1 MIKLDKRTK
10 ARLEREK
17 LNEMIKSSPKL
28 KAFLDAVTDETGNQ
42 DLKDL
47 IEPVLV
53 DTFDKIR
60 LQGINI
66 GWHAHAMQ
74 CKKKIESCDTLEQA
88 IELMSKEVQETA
100 DKLGI
105 KVEEDG

>member
-1 MIKLDKRTK
+1 MNKREREK
-10 ARLEREK
+10 AEREK
-17 LNEMIKSSPKL
+17 LKQMMDNNPKL
-28 KAFLDAVTDETGNQ
+28 KAFLDAATEKTGNK
-42 DLKDL
+42 DLKEL
-47 IEPVLV
+47 IQPVLV

-105 KVEEDG
+105 KVEENG

>member
-1 MIKLDKRTK
+1 MNKREREK
-10 ARLEREK
+10 AEREK
-17 LNEMIKSSPKL
+17 LKQMMNNNPKL
-28 KAFLDAVTDETGNQ
+28 LAFLDAATDETENQ

-47 IEPVLV
+47 IQPVLV

-66 GWHAHAMQ
+66 GWYAHAMQ

-88 IELMSKEVQETA
+88 IELMSKEVKETA

>member
-28 KAFLDAVTDETGNQ
+28 EAFLDAATDETGNQ

-60 LQGINI
+60 L
-66 GWHAHAMQ
+66 
-74 CKKKIESCDTLEQA
+74 
-88 IELMSKEVQETA
+88 
-100 DKLGI
+100 
-105 KVEEDG
+105 